1 MKPIPFLA
9 RALPA
14 LYIIL
19 GAGARPNRAV
29 FLPSN
34 SFSQLRLFATALPTT
49 TRPFIF
55 ALAVPGLADVGES

>member
-1 MKPIPFLA
+1 M
-9 RALPA
+9 
-14 LYIIL
+14 IL

-49 TRPFIF
+49 TRPFVF